1 MRFNKQLQQS
11 SKNKSIPK
19 SSPKMSSRIISRR
32 ISGIRNVRNYATKPY
47 EVFDRSLKLLQRDRM
62 ALNPQ
67 SEQVEYLRNETAK
80 RAIERLAFI
89 KRSFPRVLDLGCH
102 SGNFEN
108 ELYNGQD
115 EDTKLVR
122 DKIGEILMIDGS
134 ESSLHRWD
142 DKPYNKGLDI
152 LRKVVCDEEELNHE
166 LLRKTNQFDAV
177 VSNLSLHWVNEL
189 PLTLAKINGLL
200 KPDGLFLGSMIC
212 EDSIFEL
219 RTSLQLAELER
230 HNGMSMGRISPMIKV
245 DDMTSLLKMAK
256 FNMVTIDVEEIVV
269 HYPNIFTIMEDL
281 QLMGENNGNKVR
293 PDALSKET
301 LISAQ
306 SIYSALHG
314 EEDGALPL
322 TYRVMFMIGWKE
334 SETQPKPL
342 KRGSGD
348 VNLKDI
354 LN

>member
-1 MRFNKQLQQS
+1 MSLEKQSTIVTNFNGTETH
-11 SKNKSIPK
+11 
-19 SSPKMSSRIISRR
+19 KMSLRT
-32 ISGIRNVRNYATKPY
+32 ISGGFKSVKNVRNYATKPY
-47 EVFDRSLKLLQRDRM
+47 EVFDRSLKKLQKSRM

-67 SEQVEYLRNETAK
+67 SEQVEYLRNEIAK

-89 KRSFPRVLDLGCH
+89 KRSFPRVLDLGSH

-108 ELYNGQD
+108 ELFEGQD

-134 ESSLHRWD
+134 KESLHRWD
-142 DKPYNKGLDI
+142 DKPFSKGLTN
-152 LRKVVCDEEELNHE
+152 LMKVVCDEEELKHE
-166 LLRKTNQFDAV
+166 LLSKTNQFDAV
-177 VSNLSLHWVNEL
+177 ISNLSLHWVNEL

-245 DDMTSLLKMAK
+245 DDMTSLLKMAR

-269 HYPNIFTIMEDL
+269 HYPNIFAIMEDL
-281 QLMGENNGNKVR
+281 QLMGENNANRVR

-301 LISAQ
+301 LISTQA
-306 SIYSALHG
+306 IYQALHG

-334 SETQPKPL
+334 SESQPKPL
-342 KRGSGD
+342 QRGTGG